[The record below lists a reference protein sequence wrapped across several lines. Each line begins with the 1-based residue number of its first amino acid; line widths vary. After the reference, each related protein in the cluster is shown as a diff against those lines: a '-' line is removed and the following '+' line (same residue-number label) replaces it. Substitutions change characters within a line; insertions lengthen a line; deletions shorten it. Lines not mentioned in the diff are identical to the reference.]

1 MKPFTTIAA
10 VIFLL
15 MGLLHIYRI
24 AVPFPVTI
32 GGTSLGPEISWLA
45 VVVTLGLA
53 FGLWREAR
61 R

>member
-24 AVPFPVTI
+24 VAPFPVTI
-32 GGTSLGPEISWLA
+32 GGTSVGPEISWLA

>member
-32 GGTSLGPEISWLA
+32 GVTSLGPEISWLA